1 MNESLTLLDELFSDA
16 GLLKNSLPS
25 YEARAGQQ
33 QMSKQIWEAFDE
45 EKSALFEAGTGIG
58 KSLAYLIPALLWS
71 YKTGEKIV
79 VSTYTIALQEQLLE
93 KDIPML
99 QKALGIELRV
109 VLAKGMGNYLCLR
122 KLEEMVQHQGLL
134 DQSIEPLERW
144 AAKTNDGTKSAI
156 PFSVSSELWGKVFA
170 ESDACSYIK
179 CPHYKQC
186 FFFKARAKVQDADLI
201 IVNHHLLMADLLS
214 KGNQSILPPYTRL
227 IVDEA
232 HHLEHVARSS
242 LTKTLDRIQLFQM
255 LAKVHSDHHP
265 EVSRLL
271 HLRDALKP
279 MGNKA
284 LDVRLSIDL
293 PGEKRELTLK
303 INAAFDLLDQLFLN
317 NNQLY
322 KWRLTAEFLKKPD
335 WQERLVP
342 AFLEVK
348 EGLKR
353 YGASLSSLEREVQ
366 DELRSKVEG
375 DLADIAST
383 IDRIKEAVA
392 IIDTFFKSESLEDVR
407 WGEKTAEGV
416 ILSLAQLDVAPYLEE
431 KLFGKQKSSILCSAT
446 LTIGDQFEHVKKN
459 LGLREEV
466 IEGVYPSPFD
476 FKTRTRLMG
485 FSDLPPPNAYHFI
498 KEAAQVIREAIK
510 ISGGGAFVLF
520 TSYDMLSKCAQE
532 LSDLSFL
539 KQGDRPRHQL
549 LEDFKSQKNGVLLGT
564 DSFWEGVDVAGEAL
578 RLVIIVK
585 LPFPVPSEP
594 LIEARAEYLKKQGR
608 DPFNEDSVPQAVMKF
623 KQGFGRLMRRKDD
636 RGCVLCLD
644 ERLFNRPYGKTFLKS
659 LPECVTSFQPKNV
672 IFKEM
677 KTFYGA

>member
-1 MNESLTLLDELFSDA
+1 MNESLTLLDELFSDT
-16 GLLKNSLPS
+16 GLLKKSLPS
-25 YEARAGQQ
+25 YEARSGQQ
-33 QMSKQIWEAFDE
+33 QMSKQIWEAFEE
-45 EKSALFEAGTGIG
+45 EKFALFEAGTGIG

-99 QKALGIELRV
+99 LKALGIELRV
-109 VLAKGMGNYLCLR
+109 VLAKGMGNYLCLK
-122 KLEEMVQHQGLL
+122 KLEEQDFESLA
-134 DQSIEPLERW
+134 SW
-144 AAKTNDGTKSAI
+144 AAKTTDGTRSAI
-156 PFSVSSELWGKVFA
+156 PFSVTGEQWEKVYA
-170 ESDACSYIK
+170 ESDACSYLK

-186 FFFKARAKVQDADLI
+186 FFFKARDKVQDADLI
-201 IVNHHLLMADLLS
+201 IVNHHLLMANLLARET
-214 KGNQSILPPYTRL
+214 QSILPPFTRL

-242 LTKTLDRIQLFQM
+242 LTKTLHRIEIFKI
-255 LAKVHSDHHP
+255 LARVHSDHHP
-265 EVSRLL
+265 ETSRLMY
-271 HLRDALKP
+271 LRELLKKD
-279 MGNKA
+279 KA
-284 LDVRLSIDL
+284 LEIRLGIDL
-293 PGEKRELTLK
+293 PGERRDLTLK
-303 INAAFDLLDQLFLN
+303 INSAFDLLDQY
-317 NNQLY
+317 NQQY
-322 KWRLTAEFLKKPD
+322 KWRLTSEFLKTSD
-335 WQERLVP
+335 WKEKWVP
-342 AFLEVK
+342 AFMAVA

-353 YGASLSSLEREVQ
+353 YCASLNSLKGDVPDEV
-366 DELRSKVEG
+366 RSKADG
-375 DLADIAST
+375 ALADIAGT
-383 IDRIKEAVA
+383 IDRLKEVIAT
-392 IIDTFFKSESLEDVR
+392 IDQFFTSESLEDVR
-407 WGEKTAEGV
+407 WAEKTPEGV

-431 KLFGKQKSSILCSAT
+431 KLFTPLKSTILCSAT
-446 LTIGDQFEHVKKN
+446 LTISNQFEHVKKN
-459 LGLREEV
+459 LGLNEEA

-549 LEDFKSQKNGVLLGT
+549 LEEFKSQKNGILLGT

-677 KTFYGA
+677 RVFYGA